1 MLSRL
6 EILKINQLGSLKLK
20 SIMVVKER
28 RSDLR
33 QGRVVGA
40 VIAVAMLL
48 WLLAQWLGPYLGLPG
63 RYALL
68 IDFFS
73 ISSFLMGHSIWG
85 NNVAGTLICKE
96 Y

>member
-6 EILKINQLGSLKLK
+6 EILKINQFGSLELK
-20 SIMVVKER
+20 SIMVVRER

-33 QGRVVGA
+33 QGRVLGA

-68 IDFFS
+68 IDFLALVAFLWAT
-73 ISSFLMGHSIWG
+73 ISGIIMWR
-85 NNVAGTLICKE
+85 AR
-96 Y
+96 

>member
-6 EILKINQLGSLKLK
+6 EILKINQLGSLELR

-48 WLLAQWLGPYLGLPG
+48 WLLAQWLGPHLGLPG

-68 IDFFS
+68 RFFS
-73 ISSFLMGHSIWG
+73 ISSFPVGHNIWD
-85 NNVAGTLICKE
+85 NNVAGTLTYKE